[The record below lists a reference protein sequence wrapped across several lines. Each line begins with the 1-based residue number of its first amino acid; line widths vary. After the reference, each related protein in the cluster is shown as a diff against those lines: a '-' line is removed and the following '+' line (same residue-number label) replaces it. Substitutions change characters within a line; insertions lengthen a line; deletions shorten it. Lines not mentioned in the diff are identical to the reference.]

1 MMSFVVKI
9 DEKKQEV
16 YEEKGGTRHIKCNN
30 FKKHKRM
37 LMKNRI
43 KSEDERK
50 LSDNFNLHYIEYTC
64 ILFII
69 RHSFRNNLIL
79 SNL

>member
-30 FKKHKRM
+30 FKKHKSM
-37 LMKNRI
+37 LRKNRI

-50 LSDNFNLHYIEYTC
+50 L
-64 ILFII
+64 
-69 RHSFRNNLIL
+69 
-79 SNL
+79 